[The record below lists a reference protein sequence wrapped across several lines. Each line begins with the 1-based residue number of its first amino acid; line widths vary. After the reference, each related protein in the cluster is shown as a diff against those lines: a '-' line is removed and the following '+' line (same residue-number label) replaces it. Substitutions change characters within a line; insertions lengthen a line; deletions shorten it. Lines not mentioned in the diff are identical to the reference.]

1 LSYVSAWLTWPI
13 REYFLTWW
21 YEHKAARSTTDNKLI
36 YEKKHRVHQ
45 VQSTRAHLIEVCCES
60 SMMALLQFYLFFP
73 TVIYYTLDLHAP
85 VDDVLTDRTLR
96 QLYSIITSLFSIAWK
111 FTTNYKLVKIM
122 IAEI

>member
-1 LSYVSAWLTWPI
+1 
-13 REYFLTWW
+13 
-21 YEHKAARSTTDNKLI
+21 
-36 YEKKHRVHQ
+36 
-45 VQSTRAHLIEVCCES
+45 
-60 SMMALLQFYLFFP
+60 MMALLQFYLFFP

-85 VDDVLTDRTLR
+85 VDDVITDRTLR